1 MGKEY
6 YLGLDVGTN
15 SVGYAVTDRDYRLMK
30 FKGEPMWGS
39 HVFDDGSNSD
49 SRRGFRTARRRLAR
63 RKQRVELVREI
74 FAPEIAKVDER
85 FFIRLK
91 EAALWRDDVAATDKH
106 ILFCDKDF
114 TDKDYFHQYPT
125 IHHLIYE
132 LMSSNAP
139 HDVRLVYLAVA
150 WLVAHRGHF
159 LNEMKKD
166 DVESVLRFD
175 TIYADVRQYMR
186 QNDMSEWQEDQADAL
201 QTLLPRRQNITA
213 KEKALIEILYEGK
226 KPKAIDEELI
236 NLAMSVKL
244 LAGGSVK
251 AAKLFPEGGYDDS
264 ISLSFADKEE
274 NFVTA
279 VAQLNEEAQWVL
291 LLRRMYDWALLK
303 DAIKDGD
310 SVSAGKV
317 KVYEQHRRDL
327 RGLKSFIRKYMP
339 KKYGEIFRRVESNN
353 YVSYSYNVKSVKGD
367 ISKIKKATAVD
378 FCDYL
383 RKQVKDIKV
392 EAVDQSFYED
402 MLARLEAHTFMPK
415 QVNGENRVIP
425 YQLYYHEL
433 VCLLN
438 KAESYLPFLQAKDKD
453 GVSNRDK
460 LLSIFTFRIPYFVG
474 PLNEKSAFSWIKR
487 RGEGKIYPW
496 NFAQQVDLD
505 KSEEAFIRRMTNKC
519 TYMPGEDVLPLNS
532 LLYQRYM
539 VLNEINPLKVNGRP
553 IDVAAKQTV
562 YELFMQKRRVTSK
575 AIAKCLHDNGYMQ
588 KEDILSGVDK
598 NLNASLKSYHD
609 FRSLLERG
617 VLTTNDVERIIERLT
632 YSEDKRRMYNY
643 LAQEFPQLEEADRKY
658 VAKLKYADFG
668 RFSKK
673 FLMGFKG
680 VNKKTRENATIMDFL
695 WETNDNLMQLL
706 AQDSYT
712 FNAELEALRKEY
724 YASGDQS
731 LTEMLDDMRIANS
744 VRRSIYRTLD
754 IVKDVCKA
762 QGNPPQRIFLE
773 MARGGGEKGVRT
785 VSRREQIQ
793 KLYKEVDKEYAN
805 DVKILSAKLAS
816 VSDNRLQSEVL
827 YLYFLQLG
835 RSMYSGQPINIEN
848 LKDSTLYNVDHI
860 YPRCYVKDDS
870 LDNKVLVTSNENG
883 TKGDSYPIKGEIR
896 KKMAGLWK
904 KYLQCGLI
912 SEKKYNR
919 LIRSTAFSDDER
931 MGFIQ
936 RQLVETRQSTKALA
950 EIFKSWYPDTEL
962 IYVKAGLVSDF
973 RHEFNMLK
981 CRSINDL
988 HHAKD
993 AYLNIVVG
1001 NVYHSKFNRKWFKPS
1016 DTYSLKTSTLF
1027 GREVKAAGSQIVW
1040 HGGEDIGRVRQV
1052 LQKNN
1057 IHYTRYAFE
1066 RHGGLFDQMPVKKGS
1081 GLVPRK
1087 AGLETNKYG
1096 GYNKTTA
1103 SYYLLAR
1110 YVLAGKKPQADV
1122 MFVPVT
1128 LLADSQIKSQQLSV
1142 TDYIQRAIAEIIG
1155 KDINLVTEITL
1166 PLGERH
1172 VKINAVLD
1180 VAGIKSCIAG
1190 KDSGGKNVLLK
1201 SMVSLILPAEMEL
1214 YVKKLESFNRKRTD
1228 NKKLEV
1234 NTQYDGINGEENERL
1249 YQIFMEKMVST
1260 PYMKIGI
1267 IAKLYEV
1274 LDNCKEKFVSLTLTE
1289 QVSALL
1295 AILNVFQVGRSSAC
1309 DLSII
1314 GGDKSAALYRLSSK
1328 LSNWKKNVN
1337 VVRLLDVSPSGLYVS
1352 KSPNLLEFL

>member
-1 MGKEY
+1 MGKDY

-15 SVGYAVTDRDYRLMK
+15 SVGYAVTDRDYKLMK
-30 FKGEPMWGS
+30 FKGEPMWGA

-49 SRRGFRTARRRLAR
+49 SRRAFRTARRRLAR

-74 FAPEIAKVDER
+74 FASEIAKVDER

-91 EAALWRDDVAATDKH
+91 EAALWRDDVAATDQH
-106 ILFCDKDF
+106 ILFCDKRF

-132 LMSSNAP
+132 LMNNEAP

-166 DVESVLRFD
+166 DVESVLKFD
-175 TIYADVRQYMR
+175 TIYAEVRQYMR
-186 QNDMSEWQEDQADAL
+186 QNDMSEWQEEKSDAL
-201 QTLLPRRQNITA
+201 QELLPQRQNITT

-226 KPKAIDEELI
+226 KPKTADEELI
-236 NLAMSVKL
+236 NLAMSLKL
-244 LAGGSVK
+244 LAGGKVN
-251 AAKLFPEGGYDDS
+251 AVKLFPQSGYDDS
-264 ISLSFADKEE
+264 ISLCFADKEE
-274 NFVTA
+274 NFVSA

-303 DAIKDGD
+303 DALKDGD

-317 KVYEQHRRDL
+317 KIYEQHHRDL
-327 RGLKSFIRKYMP
+327 HGLKLFIRKYMP
-339 KKYGEIFRRVESNN
+339 DKYGEIFRRIESNN
-353 YVSYSYNVKSVKGD
+353 YVAYSYNVKSVKGD
-367 ISKIKKATAVD
+367 IAKVKKASAVD

-383 RKQVKDIKV
+383 RRKVKDIKV
-392 EAVDQSFYED
+392 EAVDQFFYED

-438 KAESYLPFLQAKDKD
+438 KAEQYLPFLQATDHD
-453 GVSNRDK
+453 GISNRDK

-474 PLNEKSAFSWIKR
+474 PLNKDSSFSWLKR

-519 TYMPGEDVLPLNS
+519 TYMPGEDVLPLNA
-532 LLYQRYM
+532 LIYQRYM

-553 IDVAAKQTV
+553 IDVAAKQKV
-562 YELFMQKRRVTSK
+562 YELFVQKRRVTSK

-588 KEDILSGVDK
+588 KDDILSGVDK

-609 FRSLLERG
+609 FNSLLERK

-632 YSEDKRRMYNY
+632 YSEDKKRMYNY
-643 LAQEFPQLEEADRKY
+643 LAQEFPQLEESDRKY

-668 RFSKK
+668 RLSKK

-680 VNKKTRENATIMDFL
+680 VNKNTGETATIMDFL

-706 AQDSYT
+706 AQDRYT

-724 YASGDQS
+724 YASGEQS

-762 QGNPPQRIFLE
+762 KGNPPKKIFLE

-805 DVKILSAKLAS
+805 DVKELSAKLS
-816 VSDNRLQSEVL
+816 SISDNRLQSEVL

-860 YPRCYVKDDS
+860 YPRCFVKDDS

-883 TKGDSYPIKGEIR
+883 NKGDSYPIKEEIR
-896 KKMAGLWK
+896 RKMAGLWK

-950 EIFKSWYPDTEL
+950 EIFKKWYPDTEL

-1001 NVYHSKFNRKWFKPS
+1001 NVYHSRFNRQWFNPS
-1016 DTYSLKTSTLF
+1016 DTYSIKTGTLF
-1027 GREVKAAGSQIVW
+1027 GHEVKAGAQIVW
-1040 HGGEDIGRVRQV
+1040 HGSEDIGRVRQV

-1087 AGLETNKYG
+1087 AGLDTEKYG

-1110 YVLAGKKPQADV
+1110 YVLAGKSQADV
-1122 MFVPVT
+1122 IFVPVT
-1128 LLADSQIKSQQLSV
+1128 LLADSQIKSKQLSV
-1142 TDYIQRAIAEIIG
+1142 IAYVQKTIAEIIG
-1155 KDINLVTEITL
+1155 KDISLVTEITL
-1166 PLGERH
+1166 PLGIRH
-1172 VKINAVLD
+1172 IKINAVLD
-1180 VAGIKSCIAG
+1180 VAGIKACIAG
-1190 KDSGGKNVLLK
+1190 KDSGGKNILLK
-1201 SMVSLILPAEMEL
+1201 SMMSLILPLEMEL
-1214 YVKKLESFNRKRTD
+1214 YIKKLENFKRKQAD

-1234 NTQYDGINGEENERL
+1234 NMQYDGINVEENQRL
-1249 YQIFMEKMVST
+1249 YLIFMEKMVSA

-1267 IAKLYEV
+1267 IAKLHEE
-1274 LDNCKEKFVSLTLTE
+1274 LEKCKDKFASLSLTE

-1295 AILNVFQVGRSSAC
+1295 AILSVFQAGRSSAC

-1328 LSNWKKNVN
+1328 LSNWKKNAN
-1337 VVRLLDVSPSGLYVS
+1337 IVRLLDVSASGLYVS

>member
-1 MGKEY
+1 M
-6 YLGLDVGTN
+6 
-15 SVGYAVTDRDYRLMK
+15 
-30 FKGEPMWGS
+30 
-39 HVFDDGSNSD
+39 
-49 SRRGFRTARRRLAR
+49 
-63 RKQRVELVREI
+63 
-74 FAPEIAKVDER
+74 
-85 FFIRLK
+85 
-91 EAALWRDDVAATDKH
+91 
-106 ILFCDKDF
+106 
-114 TDKDYFHQYPT
+114 
-125 IHHLIYE
+125 
-132 LMSSNAP
+132 
-139 HDVRLVYLAVA
+139 
-150 WLVAHRGHF
+150 
-159 LNEMKKD
+159 
-166 DVESVLRFD
+166 
-175 TIYADVRQYMR
+175 
-186 QNDMSEWQEDQADAL
+186 
-201 QTLLPRRQNITA
+201 
-213 KEKALIEILYEGK
+213 
-226 KPKAIDEELI
+226 
-236 NLAMSVKL
+236 KL
-244 LAGGSVK
+244 LAGGKVD
-251 AAKLFPEGGYDDS
+251 AVKLFPQSGYDDS
-264 ISLSFADKEE
+264 IKLSFSDKEE

-453 GVSNRDK
+453 GGSNRDK

-496 NFAQQVDLD
+496 NFAKQVDLD

-532 LLYQRYM
+532 MLYQRYM

-553 IDVAAKQTV
+553 IDVTAKQMV
-562 YELFMQKRRVTSK
+562 YELFVQKRRVTSK
-575 AIAKCLHDNGYMQ
+575 AIAKCLHMQ
-588 KEDILSGVDK
+588 KEDILSGVDR

-658 VAKLKYADFG
+658 VAKLKYDDFG
-668 RFSKK
+668 RLSKK
-673 FLMGFKG
+673 FLLGFKG

-706 AQDSYT
+706 AEDSYT
-712 FNAELEALRKEY
+712 FYTELEAIRKEY
-724 YASGDQS
+724 YASGEGHLS
-731 LTEMLDDMRIANS
+731 EMLDDMRIANS

-762 QGNPPQRIFLE
+762 QGNPPKKIFLE
-773 MARGGGEKGVRT
+773 MARGGGDKGVRT

-793 KLYKEVDKEYAN
+793 KLYKEIDKEYAN
-805 DVKILSAKLAS
+805 DVKVLSAKLAS

-848 LKDSTLYNVDHI
+848 LKDTTLYNVDHI
-860 YPRCYVKDDS
+860 YPRCFVKDDS

-883 TKGDSYPIKGEIR
+883 AKGDSFPIKDEIR

-919 LIRSTAFSDDER
+919 LMRSTAFSDDER

-936 RQLVETRQSTKALA
+936 WQLVETRQSTKALA
-950 EIFKSWYPDTEL
+950 EIFKRWYPDTEL

-1001 NVYHSKFNRKWFKPS
+1001 NVYHSKFNRQWFKPS

-1027 GREVKAAGSQIVW
+1027 GHDVKAGSQIVW
-1040 HGGEDIGRVRQV
+1040 HGSEDIGRVRQV
-1052 LQKNN
+1052 MQKNN

-1066 RHGGLFDQMPVKKGS
+1066 RHGGLFDQRPVKKGS

-1087 AGLETNKYG
+1087 AGLEMNKYG

-1128 LLADSQIKSQQLSV
+1128 LIAEGQIKTQQLEV
-1142 TDYIQRAIAEIIG
+1142 KDYLQQGIAEIIG
-1155 KDINLVTEITL
+1155 KDVSLVTEITL
-1166 PLGERH
+1166 PLGMRH
-1172 VKINAVLD
+1172 IKINTVLD
-1180 VAGIKSCIAG
+1180 VGGFISCIAG
-1190 KDSGGKNVLLK
+1190 KDSEGKNVLLK
-1201 SMVSLILPAEMEL
+1201 SLMSLIFAPEMEM
-1214 YVKKLESFNRKRTD
+1214 YVKKLESFERKRTK

-1234 NTQYDGINGEENERL
+1234 NEQYDGINNETNEKL
-1249 YQIFMEKMVST
+1249 YQLFMEKVSNP
-1260 PYMKIGI
+1260 PYNKISTF
-1267 IAKLYEV
+1267 ASLYEV
-1274 LDNCKEKFVSLTLTE
+1274 LDDCQEKFASLSLAE

-1295 AILNVFQVGRSSAC
+1295 VLLSVFQTGRSSAC

-1314 GGDKSAALYRLSSK
+1314 GGNKSTALYRLSSK

-1337 VVRLLDVSPSGLYVS
+1337 DVCLLDVSPSGLYVS

>member
-186 QNDMSEWQEDQADAL
+186 QNDMSEWQEEKADAL
-201 QTLLPRRQNITA
+201 QKLLPQRQNITT

-226 KPKAIDEELI
+226 KPKTADEELI

-244 LAGGSVK
+244 LAGGKVD
-251 AAKLFPEGGYDDS
+251 AVKLFPQSGYDDS
-264 ISLSFADKEE
+264 IKLSFSDKEE
-274 NFVTA
+274 NFVSA

-474 PLNEKSAFSWIKR
+474 PINEKSAFSWIKR

-496 NFAQQVDLD
+496 TFAQQVDLD

-553 IDVAAKQTV
+553 IDVTAKQTV
-562 YELFMQKRRVTSK
+562 YELFVQKRRVTSK

-609 FRSLLERG
+609 FRSLLERE

-632 YSEDKRRMYNY
+632 YSEDKRRMNNY
-643 LAQEFPQLEEADRKY
+643 LAREFPQLDESDRKY

-668 RFSKK
+668 RLSKK
-673 FLMGFKG
+673 FLVGFKG
-680 VNKKTRENATIMDFL
+680 INKKTGENATIMDFL

-706 AQDSYT
+706 AEDSYT
-712 FNAELEALRKEY
+712 FYTELEAIRKEY
-724 YASGDQS
+724 YASGEGHLS
-731 LTEMLDDMRIANS
+731 EMLDDMRIANS

-762 QGNPPQRIFLE
+762 QGNPPKKIFLE
-773 MARGGGEKGVRT
+773 MARGGGDKGVRT

-793 KLYKEVDKEYAN
+793 KLYKEIDKEYAN
-805 DVKILSAKLAS
+805 DVKVLSAKLAS

-848 LKDSTLYNVDHI
+848 LKDTTLYNVDHI
-860 YPRCYVKDDS
+860 YPRCFVKDDS

-883 TKGDSYPIKGEIR
+883 AKGDSFPIKDEIR

-919 LIRSTAFSDDER
+919 LMRSTAFSDDER

-950 EIFKSWYPDTEL
+950 AIFKKWYPNTEL

-1001 NVYHSKFNRKWFKPS
+1001 NVYHSKFNRQWFKPS

-1027 GREVKAAGSQIVW
+1027 GREVKAGSQLVW
-1040 HGGEDIGRVRQV
+1040 HGSDDIGRVQQV

-1057 IHYTRYAFE
+1057 IHYTKYAYKKHGELFKQQPL
-1066 RHGGLFDQMPVKKGS
+1066 RKNSGLFPRKGGLDTK
-1081 GLVPRK
+1081 
-1087 AGLETNKYG
+1087 KYG
-1096 GYNKTTA
+1096 GYTGVTTT
-1103 SYYLLAR
+1103 YFLLVR
-1110 YVLAGKKPQADV
+1110 YVIKEKKTKTEL
-1122 MFVPVT
+1122 MLLPVT
-1128 LLADSQIKSQQLSV
+1128 LIDDFRIKNNLISD
-1142 TDYIQRAIAEIIG
+1142 TDYVKMSIAQITG
-1155 KDINLVTEITL
+1155 KDIGMVSDITYPVGL
-1166 PLGERH
+1166 RPI
-1172 VKINAVLD
+1172 KINGTLMIDGFRV
-1180 VAGIKSCIAG
+1180 CIAG
-1190 KDSGGKNVLLK
+1190 KSDDNVILK
-1201 SMVSLILPAEMEL
+1201 SFMPLIASKDIENYL
-1214 YVKKLESFNRKRTD
+1214 KKLESFKRKWNINSD
-1228 NKKLEV
+1228 LEV
-1234 NTQYDGINGEENERL
+1234 NPKYDDITYDKNSEL
-1249 YQIFMEKMVST
+1249 YNWFMDKMTSN
-1260 PYMKIGI
+1260 PYK
-1267 IAKLYEV
+1267 KL
-1274 LDNCKEKFVSLTLTE
+1274 DI
-1289 QVSALL
+1289 L
-1295 AILNVFQVGRSSAC
+1295 AIFPELILKNKNKFLSLSLKEQITVL
-1309 DLSII
+1309 LSIMSLFQIGKTSEFKYDVTLI
-1314 GGDKSAALYRLSSK
+1314 GGDKSMPKFRKSIK
-1328 LSNWKKNVN
+1328 FSNWKKFARD
-1337 VVRLLDVSPSGLYVS
+1337 VRIMDISASGLYVS